1 VTTVTFV
8 IGFLFAAYV
17 MQAEIYGD
25 STATRRT
32 DTVVVTTSRTF
43 LSVGENS
50 TPHSTV
56 PQEILTTIPM
66 RQIDQALAFTPGI
79 TIQNYGGL
87 GGLKTISMRGG
98 NASQSIIAVDGI
110 VINMTQTGMAD
121 LSTIPLSLIKNIEIQ
136 RGGGSALFG
145 GNAMNGIVQIQSKIS
160 DTTMLTGIIGIGS
173 FRELSAQTSVAVPSP
188 IGNIYC
194 SADVSSSRGD
204 YPFLFNQFG
213 ENVTLRRENGD
224 FLQSSFSLRYS
235 NNNLSSVRI
244 RSLSWFRVSDRGVPG
259 AVLQG
264 SVEQVASRLKERDIF
279 SSWSFEHNINDYSLV
294 DGGFSLRSSTMHYTD
309 PLALIR
315 GPDGINETY
324 NSHEING
331 FAALG
336 IVSNT
341 FLQQY
346 RLKYSFADLQGTMI
360 ENLEGS
366 YVKRVIISGSSRYHY
381 MPDFWDS
388 QWEFQAVFRGDYYSD
403 VRFSPS
409 ALFSL
414 SWKKFELCNVRSS
427 VSFDFR
433 PPNFNEMYYFNFGTR
448 NLRPEYA
455 STVNIGLFGV
465 VRNILSYELD
475 IFTSRIEDKI
485 IAVPTGPATWSARNI
500 ANVINQGIEL
510 SVKSEL
516 FDKKLLVHYTY
527 SLQNPQDITQGNNTL
542 LPYIPQEILTL
553 FTLYSYHDISIGT
566 TLHYYSH
573 RYSLGG
579 NQRESLLPSYGL
591 ISSFVIVK
599 VPILQQMNTQLKLS
613 CDNITGEQYVVIDN
627 YPMPGRIIR
636 CDIAFSL

>member
-1 VTTVTFV
+1 MIFLVYI
-8 IGFLFAAYV
+8 IGFLCAASV
-17 MQAEIYGD
+17 LHAEIHRD
-25 STATRRT
+25 STATRRS

-98 NASQSIIAVDGI
+98 NASQSIVAVDGI

-173 FRELSAQTSVAVPSP
+173 FRELSAQTSVAVQSP
-188 IGNIYC
+188 LGNIYC
-194 SADVSSSRGD
+194 SADVSRSRGD

-213 ENVTLRRENGD
+213 EDVTLQRENGD
-224 FLQSSFSLRYS
+224 FLQSAFSLRY
-235 NNNLSSVRI
+235 NNNPSPIRI

-279 SSWSFEHNINDYSLV
+279 SSWSFEHNLTDYSVV
-294 DGGFSLRSSTMHYTD
+294 DGGFSLRSSTLRYTD
-309 PLALIR
+309 PFALIR

-360 ENLEGS
+360 ENPEGS
-366 YVKRVIISGSSRYHY
+366 YVKRVIISGSTRYHY

-448 NLRPEYA
+448 NLKPEYA

-465 VRNILSYELD
+465 VRKIFSYELD

-485 IAVPTGPATWSARNI
+485 IAVPTGPAMWSARNI

-510 SVKSEL
+510 SLKSEL
-516 FDKKLLVHYTY
+516 FERSLLIHYTY
-527 SLQNPQDITQGNNTL
+527 SLQNPKDVTQGNKTL

-553 FTLYSYHDISIGT
+553 FTLVSLSDVSVGATFH
-566 TLHYYSH
+566 HYSH
-573 RYSLGG
+573 RFSLGG
-579 NQRESLLPSYGL
+579 NQRESLLPSYNL
-591 ISSFVIVK
+591 ISSFVILK
-599 VPILQQMNTQLKLS
+599 IPILHHMKPQLKLS
-613 CDNITGEQYVVIDN
+613 CDNITDTQYVVIDN

-636 CDIAFSL
+636 CDMSFSL